1 MRRYAAEAIGTFAVV
16 FMGCGAALVGGARL
30 GDAGV
35 ALAFGLALAVMMIAL
50 GPVSGGHC
58 NPAVTVASAI
68 AGRLPVREV
77 APFGAA
83 QLGGG
88 VAGTALVV
96 SMANSRP
103 GGTPLA
109 AQSIANGFDRLS
121 PGFYGIGAALIA
133 EIALTALFVLVV
145 LGAGGA
151 ASSLR
156 RRLSGN
162 DEPPLSAAAAAA
174 AAKSS
179 ALRGAS
185 AVAPI
190 AALAAGAS
198 YALIHLVGL
207 SVTRMGANPARSLGP
222 ALLAGGSAL
231 EQLPVFLAAPLAG
244 AILAALA
251 HRAIFGA
258 DPGRVASRS
267 PKHPDARE
275 PEDNAR
281 G

>member
-1 MRRYAAEAIGTFAVV
+1 MRRYAAEAIGTFGVV
-16 FMGCGAALVGGARL
+16 FMGCGAALVGGARI

-68 AGRLPVREV
+68 AGRLPMREV
-77 APFGAA
+77 APYVAA

-88 VAGTALVV
+88 VAGAALVV
-96 SMANSRP
+96 SMANGRP

-121 PGFYGIGAALIA
+121 PGFYGLGAALIA

-162 DEPPLSAAAAAA
+162 DEQPLSAAA
-174 AAKSS
+174 KGS
-179 ALRGAS
+179 ALGGAP
-185 AVAPI
+185 AVAPL

-198 YALIHLVGL
+198 YALIHLVGIP
-207 SVTRMGANPARSLGP
+207 VTRMGANPARSLGP

-231 EQLPVFLAAPLAG
+231 EQVAVFLAAPLAG
-244 AILAALA
+244 ALLAALA
-251 HRAIFGA
+251 HRAIFGS
-258 DPGRVASRS
+258 DPARAASRA
-267 PKHPDARE
+267 PKQPDARE
-275 PEDNAR
+275 PEANAR

>member
-58 NPAVTVASAI
+58 NPAVTLASAI
-68 AGRLPVREV
+68 TGRLPAREV
-77 APFGAA
+77 APYMAA

-88 VAGTALVV
+88 VAGAALVV
-96 SMANSRP
+96 SMANGRP

-121 PGFYGIGAALIA
+121 PGFYGLSAALIA
-133 EIALTALFVLVV
+133 ETALTALFVLVV

-151 ASSLR
+151 ARSFR
-156 RRLSGN
+156 RRLGGN
-162 DEPPLSAAAAAA
+162 DEPLST
-174 AAKSS
+174 KNPVG
-179 ALRGAS
+179 GAP
-185 AVAPI
+185 VADPV

-222 ALLAGGSAL
+222 ALLAGGPAL
-231 EQLPVFLAAPLAG
+231 EQLVVFLAAPLAG
-244 AILAALA
+244 AALAALA
-251 HRAIFGA
+251 YRALFA
-258 DPGRVASRS
+258 PTAVRVDVKAQ
-267 PKHPDARE
+267 
-275 PEDNAR
+275 
-281 G
+281 

>member
-1 MRRYAAEAIGTFAVV
+1 MRRYAAEAIGTFGVV
-16 FMGCGAALVGGARL
+16 FMGCGAALVGGARI

-68 AGRLPVREV
+68 AGRLPMREV
-77 APFGAA
+77 APYVAA

-88 VAGTALVV
+88 VAGAALVV
-96 SMANSRP
+96 SMANGRP

-121 PGFYGIGAALIA
+121 PGFYGLGAALIA

-162 DEPPLSAAAAAA
+162 DEQPLSAA
-174 AAKSS
+174 KGS
-179 ALRGAS
+179 ALGGAP

-198 YALIHLVGL
+198 YALIHLVGIP
-207 SVTRMGANPARSLGP
+207 VTRMGANPARSLGP

-231 EQLPVFLAAPLAG
+231 EQVAVFLAAPLAG
-244 AILAALA
+244 ALLAALA
-251 HRAIFGA
+251 HRAIFGS
-258 DPGRVASRS
+258 DPARAASKAPEGRGPEA
-267 PKHPDARE
+267 DARS
-275 PEDNAR
+275 R
-281 G
+281 

>member
-16 FMGCGAALVGGARL
+16 FMGCGAALVGGARI

-68 AGRLPVREV
+68 AGRLPGREV
-77 APFGAA
+77 APYVAA

-88 VAGTALVV
+88 VAGAALVV

-109 AQSIANGFDRLS
+109 AQTIANGFDRLS

-162 DEPPLSAAAAAA
+162 DEQPLSA
-174 AAKSS
+174 KGL
-179 ALRGAS
+179 ALGGARG
-185 AVAPI
+185 VAPI
-190 AALAAGAS
+190 AALASGAS
-198 YALIHLVGL
+198 YALIHLVGIP
-207 SVTRMGANPARSLGP
+207 VTRMGANPARSLGP
-222 ALLAGGSAL
+222 ALLAGGPAL

-244 AILAALA
+244 ATLAALA
-251 HRAIFGA
+251 HWAIFGS
-258 DPGRVASRS
+258 DPALAASRA
-267 PKHPDARE
+267 PKQPDA
-275 PEDNAR
+275 PQT
-281 G
+281 

>member
-1 MRRYAAEAIGTFAVV
+1 
-16 FMGCGAALVGGARL
+16 
-30 GDAGV
+30 
-35 ALAFGLALAVMMIAL
+35 
-50 GPVSGGHC
+50 
-58 NPAVTVASAI
+58 
-68 AGRLPVREV
+68 
-77 APFGAA
+77 
-83 QLGGG
+83 
-88 VAGTALVV
+88 VAGAALVV

-109 AQSIANGFDRLS
+109 AQLIANGFDRLS

-174 AAKSS
+174 AKSS
-179 ALRGAS
+179 ALSGAS

-258 DPGRVASRS
+258 DPGRAASRS

-275 PEDNAR
+275 PEANAR

>member
-1 MRRYAAEAIGTFAVV
+1 MRRYAAEAIGSFAVV
-16 FMGCGAALVGGARL
+16 FMGCGAALVGGARI

-68 AGRLPVREV
+68 AGRLPMKEV
-77 APFGAA
+77 APYAAA

-88 VAGTALVV
+88 VAGAALVV
-96 SMANSRP
+96 SMANNRP

-109 AQSIANGFDRLS
+109 AQTIANGFDRLS

-156 RRLSGN
+156 RRLAGS
-162 DEPPLSAAAAAA
+162 DEPLSARG
-174 AAKSS
+174 S
-179 ALRGAS
+179 ALGGAG

-207 SVTRMGANPARSLGP
+207 PVTRMGANPARSLGP
-222 ALLAGGSAL
+222 ALLAGGPAL
-231 EQLPVFLAAPLAG
+231 EQVPVFLAAPLAG
-244 AILAALA
+244 AVLAALA

-258 DPGRVASRS
+258 NPAASRA
-267 PKHPDARE
+267 PKQPDAPRTE
-275 PEDNAR
+275 A
-281 G
+281 

>member
-35 ALAFGLALAVMMIAL
+35 ALAFGLALAVMMVAL

-77 APFGAA
+77 APYVAA

-88 VAGTALVV
+88 VAGAALVV

-109 AQSIANGFDRLS
+109 AQLIANGFDRLS

-162 DEPPLSAAAAAA
+162 DEPPLSAS
-174 AAKSS
+174 K
-179 ALRGAS
+179 ALALSGAS

-258 DPGRVASRS
+258 DPGRAASRS

-275 PEDNAR
+275 PEANAR

>member
-16 FMGCGAALVGGARL
+16 FMGCGAALVGGARI
-30 GDAGV
+30 GDAGI

-58 NPAVTVASAI
+58 NPAVTVAAAI
-68 AGRLPVREV
+68 TGRLPGSEV
-77 APFGAA
+77 APYVAA

-88 VAGTALVV
+88 VAGAALVV

-109 AQSIANGFDRLS
+109 AQTIANGFDRLS
-121 PGFYGIGAALIA
+121 PGFYGMGAALIA
-133 EIALTALFVLVV
+133 EIALTALFVFVV
-145 LGAGGA
+145 LGSGGA
-151 ASSLR
+151 ASSIR

-162 DEPPLSAAAAAA
+162 DEQPLSA
-174 AAKSS
+174 KES
-179 ALRGAS
+179 ALIGAP
-185 AVAPI
+185 AVGPI

-198 YALIHLVGL
+198 YALIHLVGI

-222 ALLAGGSAL
+222 ALLAGGPAL
-231 EQLPVFLAAPLAG
+231 EQLPLFLAAPLAG

-258 DPGRVASRS
+258 APARAASPA
-267 PKHPDARE
+267 PKPSEAPR
-275 PEDNAR
+275 A
-281 G
+281 